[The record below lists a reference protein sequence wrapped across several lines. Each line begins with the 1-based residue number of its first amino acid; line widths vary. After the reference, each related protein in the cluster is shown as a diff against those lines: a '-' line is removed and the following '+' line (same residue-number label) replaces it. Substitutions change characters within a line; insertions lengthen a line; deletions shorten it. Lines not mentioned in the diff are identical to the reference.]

1 MRIFDDAAER
11 AGFVLDDEQRRV
23 AARLAELPRSRG
35 VYLWGPVGRGKSW
48 LTKVLF
54 DAVDSKHKRRL
65 HFHEFF
71 REFHAA
77 YARHRHRPRAA
88 DRVLDELLGRCRF
101 LCFDE
106 FHVHDPGDAMLV
118 AAMVRALVDR
128 GVVLLTTSNYPP
140 AGLLPNPL
148 YHHLFEP
155 AIALIEETLDVVELA
170 GDRDYRSERGQPRSN
185 FERGRYLWPGTDD
198 RLREAGLVRPSASER
213 RVLTVSGRTLRAEA
227 VRGDLVWFDFGEL
240 CDTPTS
246 TVDYLALADEY
257 SEWVISGLSS
267 LDGRDSAQRFAN
279 VIDVLC
285 DLDLR
290 LTLIGDRPRAD
301 LVASGR
307 SIDFTR
313 TASRLALL

>member
-23 AARLAELPRSRG
+23 AGRLAALPKSRG
-35 VYLWGPVGRGKSW
+35 VYLWGPVGLGKSW
-48 LTKVLF
+48 LTNVVF
-54 DAVDSKHKRRL
+54 DAVESKHKRRL

-88 DRVLDELLGRCRF
+88 DRALDELLGRCRF

-118 AAMVRALVDR
+118 AAMLRALVER
-128 GVVLLTTSNYPP
+128 EVVLLTTSNYPP

-170 GDRDYRSERGQPRSN
+170 GDRDYRSEHGEPRSN
-185 FERGRYLWPGTDD
+185 FERGRYLWPGSAEQLLD
-198 RLREAGLVRPSASER
+198 AGLVPPSPAER
-213 RVLTVSGRTLRAEA
+213 RDLTVSGRTLWAEA
-227 VRGDLVWFDFGEL
+227 VRGGLVWFDFAAL

-257 SEWVISGLSS
+257 PEWVIAGLTS
-267 LDGRDSAQRFAN
+267 LNSRDAAQRFAN

-285 DLDLR
+285 DRDLR
-290 LTLIGDRPRAD
+290 LTLVGDRPLSELLPA
-301 LVASGR
+301 GR
-307 SIDFTR
+307 SLDFAR